1 MPSMPHDIISN
12 EQFDS
17 VKLRI
22 SEDDRYRLNRKQT
35 KSGIDYSLYQ
45 GITEPLRFR
54 VDPHPQGLVGEA
66 YAGKSIVYDE
76 NLLQTNSVDYQ

>member
-54 VDPHPQGLVGEA
+54 VDPHPQGLAGEA
-66 YAGKSIVYDE
+66 YAGKPIVYDE
-76 NLLQTNSVDYQ
+76 NPLQTNSVDYL

>member
-1 MPSMPHDIISN
+1 MPSMPHEGIISN

-54 VDPHPQGLVGEA
+54 VDPQGLVGEA

-76 NLLQTNSVDYQ
+76 NLLQTNSVDYL